1 MIILK
6 IYHKGLLI
14 EIPGVTPFRTP
25 AEVDIT
31 NIGASLVVS
40 HLRLQDISNYEI
52 VAGEKQTNHITPKE
66 PKIDHIQKEKTDE
79 QLERI
84 NNLEKLLEK
93 LIEKIP
99 SNTSN
104 NSEQINKKLDVIEG
118 LIQSKSSEKIY
129 VAKTIEERTKKEPV
143 VDEEIFIP
151 DVDIGKMKISGG
163 SSKTT
168 TKQNKLDIDSAAD
181 LLSKIGK

>member
-6 IYHKGLLI
+6 IYHKGLLL
-14 EIPGVTPFRTP
+14 EIPGITPFRTP

-31 NIGASLVVS
+31 NIGASLVVT
-40 HLRLQDISNYEI
+40 HLRSQGISNYEI
-52 VAGEKQTNHITPKE
+52 IAGVKQTKPKKIIE
-66 PKIDHIQKEKTDE
+66 PKIDPIKEEKDNE
-79 QLERI
+79 HLERI
-84 NNLEKLLEK
+84 SNLEKLLET
-93 LIEKIP
+93 LIDKIP
-99 SNTSN
+99 SNTSS
-104 NSEQINKKLDVIEG
+104 NSEQINKKLDTIEG

-129 VAKTIEERTKKEPV
+129 ITEERTKKEPV

-151 DVDIGKMKISGG
+151 DVNINEMKISGG

-168 TKQNKLDIDSAAD
+168 TKHDKSDIDSAAD

>member
-6 IYHKGLLI
+6 IYHKGLLL
-14 EIPGVTPFRTP
+14 EIPGITPFRTP

-31 NIGASLVVS
+31 NIGASLVVT
-40 HLRLQDISNYEI
+40 HLRSQGISNYEI
-52 VAGEKQTNHITPKE
+52 IAGVKQTKLKKIIE
-66 PKIDHIQKEKTDE
+66 PKIDLVEEEKSNK

-84 NNLEKLLEK
+84 SNLEKLLET
-93 LIEKIP
+93 LIDKIP
-99 SNTSN
+99 SNTSS
-104 NSEQINKKLDVIEG
+104 NSEQINKKLDTIEG

-129 VAKTIEERTKKEPV
+129 ITEERTKKEPV

-151 DVDIGKMKISGG
+151 DVNINEMKISGG

-168 TKQNKLDIDSAAD
+168 TKHDKSDIDSAAD

>member
-31 NIGASLVVS
+31 NVGASLVVT
-40 HLRLQDISNYEI
+40 HLRAQGISNYEI
-52 VAGEKQTNHITPKE
+52 VVGVKQTKPKTITE
-66 PKIDHIQKEKTDE
+66 PKIVPVEVEKTNE

-84 NNLEKLLEK
+84 SNLEKLLEK

-118 LIQSKSSEKIY
+118 LIQSKPSEKVY
-129 VAKTIEERTKKEPV
+129 VTEERTKKEPV

-151 DVDIGKMKISGG
+151 DVDIGKMKISSS

-168 TKQNKLDIDSAAD
+168 TKQNKSDIDSAAD